1 MFCWEKENLQSGE
14 EEKTIILQ
22 TIQENVAMWK
32 LDNMF
37 LACPELIVTMQL
49 HQFSFSSILMRNR
62 DFMPSIQVRILT

>member
-1 MFCWEKENLQSGE
+1 MFCWEKENLQSVE

-22 TIQENVAMWK
+22 TIQENVVMWK

-49 HQFSFSSILMRNR
+49 H
-62 DFMPSIQVRILT
+62 